1 MVQARNLPGY
11 SYNQDVPS
19 GFHSWLEFWQ
29 HNRPLH
35 RTYCRCCGSRTD
47 LVGGHVEA
55 VGYAGV
61 YIVPLCKSCN
71 HPDNRLAFPV
81 DATELVQVKR

>member
-1 MVQARNLPGY
+1 
-11 SYNQDVPS
+11 
-19 GFHSWLEFWQ
+19 
-29 HNRPLH
+29 
-35 RTYCRCCGSRTD
+35 
-47 LVGGHVEA
+47 VEA

-81 DATELVQVKR
+81 DANELVQVKR